1 MKWGGIGLSAG
12 VVLGVGLTLLIQLI
26 VSGGEAGRQE
36 ARHRQAQQQISDALD
51 TCGIRDSIGVE
62 VTDGGA
68 GVIFSSTGLYGVD
81 FGDIECFGDG
91 IGMPQHVRSEMYQTR
106 ALDGRQEAEW
116 DVFAASWS
124 YHPDDGLDVVFSVT
138 IPDSTS

>member
-1 MKWGGIGLSAG
+1 MKWGGIGVGAG
-12 VVLGVGLTLLIQLI
+12 VILVGGLTLLVELI
-26 VSGGEAGRQE
+26 VRGGEARRQE
-36 ARHRQAQQQISDALD
+36 ARRQQAHQQISDALD
-51 TCGIRDSIGVE
+51 TCGIRDSTGVE
-62 VTDGGA
+62 VTDAGE
-68 GVIFSSTGLYGVD
+68 GVIFSSTGLYGAD
-81 FGDIECFGDG
+81 FSDIECFGDG

-138 IPDSTS
+138 LPDPTN